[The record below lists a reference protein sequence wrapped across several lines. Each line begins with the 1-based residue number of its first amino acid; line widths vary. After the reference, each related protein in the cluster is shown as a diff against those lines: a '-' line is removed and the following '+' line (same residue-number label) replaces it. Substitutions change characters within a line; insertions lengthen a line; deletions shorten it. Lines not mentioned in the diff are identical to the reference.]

1 MSQSCHICGLS
12 LDVES
17 LETAER
23 AGWSRSKAGWI
34 CESYDC
40 YMSCDHP
47 PISLTAPA
55 EAGSIKPRTWQTP
68 EEYEAEK
75 SETAALRRKH
85 QGAAFFFLVQTYG
98 GDDCVLN

>member
-1 MSQSCHICGLS
+1 MISPRCHICGLS

-40 YMSCDHP
+40 YMSCPHP
-47 PISLTAPA
+47 RLGLHHSAADEDIEDAA
-55 EAGSIKPRTWQTP
+55 QDAGVR
-68 EEYEAEK
+68 
-75 SETAALRRKH
+75 
-85 QGAAFFFLVQTYG
+85 
-98 GDDCVLN
+98 N